1 MLTGV
6 LQCVKASD
14 RDPLC
19 GEAAG
24 SKQQAP
30 IRAGAYSLAHGGLN
44 GTV

>member
-6 LQCVKASD
+6 LQCVQASD

-24 SKQQAP
+24 SKPQFAP
-30 IRAGAYSLAHGGLN
+30 ARIRLL
-44 GTV
+44 TED